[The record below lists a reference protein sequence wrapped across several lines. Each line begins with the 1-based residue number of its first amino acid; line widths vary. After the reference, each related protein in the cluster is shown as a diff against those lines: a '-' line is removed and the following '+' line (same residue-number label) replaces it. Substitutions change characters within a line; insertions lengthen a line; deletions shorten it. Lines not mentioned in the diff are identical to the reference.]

1 MSLFLSCFG
10 RLCMMEI
17 VFTSCCKLV
26 GIMLMLKG
34 EGICLLCVNL
44 ISLCFPDWKL
54 LLDWVYVEFNEL
66 NGASDIDDVLR
77 PDIVS
82 VELRFS
88 DSFPFYFILEIIEL
102 STWSL
107 RFLWIVCMSSS
118 LLFSDQMFGPWALLF
133 FLIILLLLF
142 LFELYWKSN
151 HFSILYD
158 RKMHKLACSSLG
170 YKLDNQILRVSWL
183 RSRTVTWKYSLK
195 FILNSISFILV
206 AVLSNSS

>member
-1 MSLFLSCFG
+1 MICLVILWMVLIVKSDFCFFLCFILTCLIFYKDSKWALFLSCFC

-34 EGICLLCVNL
+34 ERICLLCVNL

-88 DSFPFYFILEIIEL
+88 DSFPF
-102 STWSL
+102 
-107 RFLWIVCMSSS
+107 
-118 LLFSDQMFGPWALLF
+118 
-133 FLIILLLLF
+133 
-142 LFELYWKSN
+142 
-151 HFSILYD
+151 
-158 RKMHKLACSSLG
+158 
-170 YKLDNQILRVSWL
+170 
-183 RSRTVTWKYSLK
+183 
-195 FILNSISFILV
+195 
-206 AVLSNSS
+206 